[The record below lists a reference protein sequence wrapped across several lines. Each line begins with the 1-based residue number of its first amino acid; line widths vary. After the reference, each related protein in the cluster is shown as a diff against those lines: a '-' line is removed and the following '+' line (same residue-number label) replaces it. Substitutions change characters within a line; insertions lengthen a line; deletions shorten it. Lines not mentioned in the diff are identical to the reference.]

1 MRCINGNPP
10 LNLTWRN
17 IMQNPLRWFEIAT
30 ADLERAVHFYQT
42 VFATELRRE
51 TCGDIAMAIFPYAEP
66 YPSGALVAMPQLQ
79 PRDNGTLI
87 YLDGGDDLNAVLA
100 RIPAAG
106 GQVVMEKT
114 DLGNDIGHIAL
125 FIDSEG
131 NRVGVYSQH

>member
-42 VFATELRRE
+42 VFATKLRRE

-131 NRVGVYSQH
+131 NRVGVYSKH